1 MIHTDG
7 FQTHHQT
14 CIIDMVNKLKVPFT
28 KEVVFHDVK
37 NLKSNVAPG
46 PDGIPSMFNKSYW

>member
-1 MIHTDG
+1 
-7 FQTHHQT
+7 
-14 CIIDMVNKLKVPFT
+14 MVNKLKVPFT

-37 NLKSNVAPG
+37 NLKSNVAPDPG